1 VNALP
6 NDGTPTIA
14 ASFLQRARDE
24 SGQALAMTVV
34 ALVALLGICA
44 FVIDVGTAYLAQRQL
59 QSSADAA
66 ALAGVQEIPNVGTAV
81 AVARQYDGRAGSKN
95 NVDRITGP
103 VQSSAVTKCLASGVA
118 CTPANAVAVVQ
129 TAQVQTSFARV
140 LGIDTID
147 VTARATAQITSNGAP
162 WAIFAYDQSCGGL
175 VLKSNGDNV
184 NINGGIRS
192 NGSFE
197 VNGKNIH
204 ATYASSGGPNGC
216 QPKVDGENID
226 FGGQPE
232 PVFDT
237 KLHPW
242 PLWFTKEEF
251 SCTFSKA
258 KFTFN
263 TPGMTI
269 PSGTYCA
276 SEVFEVNGDH
286 IKGTITVLAPE
297 IKLNGTGQTFR
308 PYEKDMLFFAT
319 GTKELVLNGQ
329 DYDWEGMIFHP
340 GGRVKIN
347 GDSASIIRGMIQG
360 LQVEIN
366 GAAFNME
373 GTGPDASARVISLV
387 E

>member
-1 VNALP
+1 VN
-6 NDGTPTIA
+6 
-14 ASFLQRARDE
+14 
-24 SGQALAMTVV
+24 
-34 ALVALLGICA
+34 
-44 FVIDVGTAYLAQRQL
+44 
-59 QSSADAA
+59 
-66 ALAGVQEIPNVGTAV
+66 
-81 AVARQYDGRAGSKN
+81 
-95 NVDRITGP
+95 
-103 VQSSAVTKCLASGVA
+103 
-118 CTPANAVAVVQ
+118 
-129 TAQVQTSFARV
+129 TSFARV

-147 VTARATAQITSNGAP
+147 VQAHATAQVTANEVP

-184 NINGGIRS
+184 NVQGGIRS

-197 VNGKNIH
+197 VNGKNIY
-204 ATYASSGGPNGC
+204 AAYASSGGPNGC

-251 SCTFSKA
+251 DCDFTAS

-263 TPGMTI
+263 TAGMTI
-269 PSGTYCA
+269 PSGVYCA
-276 SEVFEVNGDH
+276 SETFEVNGDR
-286 IKGTITVLAPE
+286 INGTFTVLAPE

-308 PYEKDMLFFAT
+308 PYAKDMLFFAT
-319 GTKELVLNGQ
+319 GTKELILNGQ

-347 GDSASIIRGMIQG
+347 GDSASVIRGMIQG

-373 GTGPDASARVISLV
+373 GRGPAATQRVISLV